1 MTVENLIRELSKYN
15 KDKIVVLTEPDLV
28 GWDNIGQVVE
38 EGSTIKIS
46 FDGGRE
52 D

>member
-1 MTVENLIRELSKYN
+1 MTVEHLIRELSKYN
-15 KDKIVVLTEPDLV
+15 KDKVVVLTEPDLV

-38 EGSTIKIS
+38 EGSTVKIS